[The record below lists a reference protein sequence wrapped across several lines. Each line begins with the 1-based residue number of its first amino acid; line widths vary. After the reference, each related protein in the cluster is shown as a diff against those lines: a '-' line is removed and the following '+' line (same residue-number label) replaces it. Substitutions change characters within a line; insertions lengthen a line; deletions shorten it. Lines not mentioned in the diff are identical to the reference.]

1 MTNLIATNALVSK
14 KNFIGYFCNV
24 EEAQQHA
31 QAAVDAALSEH
42 EPLIWKEIP
51 EDSVLFKAFMAG
63 TLLPARVL
71 RAYYADS
78 CLVILDY
85 DY

>member
-1 MTNLIATNALVSK
+1 MVNLISTNALCTRK
-14 KNFIGYFCNV
+14 QFGGLFCNV
-24 EEAQQHA
+24 EEAMRHGESLVA
-31 QAAVDAALSEH
+31 TVCDETLT
-42 EPLIWKEIP
+42 WKEVP
-51 EDSVLFKAFMAG
+51 EDSVMFQAFMIG

-78 CLVILDY
+78 CLVLLDY